1 MKKLGK
7 VLLWTLG
14 IIVVLLLASPL
25 WLGPVAKCVAN
36 SVVPGMVGT
45 DFRLGKLGINM
56 YTGGVAAGDMQL
68 ANPEG
73 FSKENCLELGNLD
86 VDVAMTSLLSKK
98 IRVESIEVD
107 GLYIATTMGG
117 GNFIK
122 IADNASGGE
131 ASEEVAESVRP
142 AAPEAST
149 PEVKKDDGVKVQI
162 DRIVLKNMKIKYGSV
177 PVPIPTITLE
187 GIGAD
192 SPDGAT
198 LQDVWNAVYDAIL
211 KASSAVGDLVSAIGG
226 AAAGAVGNAVGVVGD
241 IAGSVG
247 GAVGGAA
254 GAVGN
259 AIGGAAGTVGDAAMG
274 AAGAVGDTVSDA
286 AGAVGDAVGDAA
298 GAVGDTASSTAGSVS
313 DAVGDV
319 AGAVGDTV
327 SSAAGAVGDAAG
339 AVGDAA
345 MGAAS
350 KTMES
355 IGDAAGK
362 AADMIKGVFK

>member
-25 WLGPVAKCVAN
+25 WLGPVAKCVVN

-226 AAAGAVGNAVGVVGD
+226 AAAGAVG
-241 IAGSVG
+241 
-247 GAVGGAA
+247 
-254 GAVGN
+254 
-259 AIGGAAGTVGDAAMG
+259 
-274 AAGAVGDTVSDA
+274 
-286 AGAVGDAVGDAA
+286 DAVGDAA

>member
-247 GAVGGAA
+247 DAVGGAA

-274 AAGAVGDTVSDA
+274 AAGAVGDTVS
-286 AGAVGDAVGDAA
+286 DAA

>member
-247 GAVGGAA
+247 DAVGG
-254 GAVGN
+254 
-259 AIGGAAGTVGDAAMG
+259 
-274 AAGAVGDTVSDA
+274 
-286 AGAVGDAVGDAA
+286 AA